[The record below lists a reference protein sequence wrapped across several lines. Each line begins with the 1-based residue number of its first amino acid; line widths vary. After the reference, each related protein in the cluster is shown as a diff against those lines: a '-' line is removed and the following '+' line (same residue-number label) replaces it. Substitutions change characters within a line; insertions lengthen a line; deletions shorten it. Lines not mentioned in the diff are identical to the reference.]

1 MRVGRALRS
10 LSFLGSVR
18 LRVSSRRRLCSIMS
32 VLTYVR
38 LTASLLRD
46 EHGLA
51 VPDRGWLQ
59 LRAASSY
66 ALGRSPGIVLDSRFD
81 EPIESAI
88 FVFLLGQPRGIAE
101 AWLLMSVSLRQT
113 RHLPLD
119 LQAFARFTYRRVMYE
134 RLSGRS
140 AFGRG
145 RVPQLA

>member
-32 VLTYVR
+32 VLPYVR

-66 ALGRSPGIVLDSRFD
+66 ALGRSPGIVLDGRFD
-81 EPIESAI
+81 EPTEAAI
-88 FVFLLGQPRGIAE
+88 FVFLLGRPRVIAE
-101 AWLLMSVSLRQT
+101 AWFMMSVSLRQT

-119 LQAFARFTYRRVMYE
+119 IQALARFTYRRVMYE

>member
-1 MRVGRALRS
+1 
-10 LSFLGSVR
+10 
-18 LRVSSRRRLCSIMS
+18 MS
-32 VLTYVR
+32 VLPYIR
-38 LTASLLRD
+38 LTTAILRD

-51 VPDRGWLQ
+51 APSRGWLQ

-88 FVFLLGQPRGIAE
+88 FVFLLGQPRVIAE

-119 LQAFARFTYRRVMYE
+119 LQALARFTYRRVMYE